1 MKYPNAALTTAC
13 LLALALLSACE
24 SNGSSAT
31 SGTGGTPG
39 SGGSGAADGTGGT
52 AGTGGVDRLDDFSE
66 SGSLADFDQLPFVS
80 NEKLGMFNYI
90 HSISVTPPDDINGAD
105 WGPEIPFGVAA
116 GEGAPGGAVN
126 MHRYT
131 IAFTGYGVSM
141 LAEQTPA
148 YRERYLETM
157 DGMIQKLLNP
167 VVWDYWM
174 RGGEL
179 GFTWGGANPIH
190 PYNIMYTGHLQL
202 LMAFY
207 ERQAGDGKY
216 IENDVRLTTADGSQT
231 WTTNLGDLSRD
242 IYQQSLTNQDSNGDN
257 FYSVS
262 CETPWVFTCCNT
274 IAQLAFAILPDSIEL
289 DASEAN
295 SRFVEW
301 HGANMLDP
309 DTRYYYNRYKPYE
322 PVPEFDTVLPG
333 AYSAWAH
340 HFMHGFAPDVVEE
353 HYPTFI
359 SEAIEMVEPGAAIVS
374 FGPDRNGEF
383 EGLSLVDMIG
393 TGYAAALTREM
404 GDDESYALLR
414 RGFDLVAGERIWVG
428 NQYGFLNRSEWPL
441 FMVFPNG
448 FTLWA
453 EATTAENNFRS
464 VVEDPRGP
472 DFYAQPIV
480 AHVSNGDAFVN
491 QAVWN
496 DPVLYVSVNGGHVTS
511 EATDMVVRNLD
522 KNRAYRVYI
531 GDDVYTNWTRSGAE
545 LTITTPA
552 LSSGLLKIRVVEGQ

>member
-1 MKYPNAALTTAC
+1 MTAC
-13 LLALALLSACE
+13 
-24 SNGSSAT
+24 
-31 SGTGGTPG
+31 G
-39 SGGSGAADGTGGT
+39 SGSASPADVIGGA
-52 AGTGGVDRLDDFSE
+52 GGVGGAGGIDRLDDFSE
-66 SGSLADFDQLPFVS
+66 SGSIADFDELPFVS

-90 HSISVTPPDDINGAD
+90 RSISITPPDDLNAAD
-105 WGPEIPFGVAA
+105 WGPEVPFGLAA

-174 RGGEL
+174 RGDEL
-179 GFTWGGANPIH
+179 GFSWGGANPIH

-202 LMAFY
+202 LMGFY
-207 ERQAGDGKY
+207 ERHAGDGKY
-216 IENDVRLTTADGSQT
+216 IDNDVELRTADGSQT
-231 WTTNLGDLSRD
+231 WTTNLRDLSRD
-242 IYQQSLTNQDSNGDN
+242 IYQQSLSNRDSNGDN

-274 IAQLAFAILPDSIEL
+274 VAQLAFAILPKSIEL

-295 SRFVEW
+295 ARFVEW

-309 DTRYYYNRYKPYE
+309 ETRYYYNRYKPYE
-322 PVPEFDTVLPG
+322 AVPEFDTVLPG
-333 AYSAWAH
+333 AYSSWAH
-340 HFMHGFAPDVVEE
+340 HFMHGFAPEVVEE

-359 SEAIEMVEPGAAIVS
+359 SEAIEIVEPGTGIVS
-374 FGPDRNGEF
+374 FGPNRHGQFQN
-383 EGLSLVDMIG
+383 LSLIDMIG
-393 TGYAAALTREM
+393 TGYAAVLTREM
-404 GDDESYALLR
+404 GDADSYALLR
-414 RGFDLVAGERIWVG
+414 KGFDAVAGERFWVG
-428 NQYGFLNRSEWPL
+428 NQYGFLNQSEWPL

-472 DFYAQPIV
+472 DFYAQPFV
-480 AHVSNGDAFVN
+480 SHVSNPDAFVN
-491 QAVWN
+491 QAIWD
-496 DPVLYVSVNGGHVTS
+496 DPILYVTVNGAQVTTRP
-511 EATDMVVRNLD
+511 TDLVVRNLD
-522 KNRAYRVYI
+522 PDRAYRVYI
-531 GDDVYTNWTRSGAE
+531 GEDVHGSWTRSDSE
-545 LTITTPA
+545 LTIHAPA
-552 LSSGLLKIRVVEGQ
+552 LSSDLMKIRIVEGQ